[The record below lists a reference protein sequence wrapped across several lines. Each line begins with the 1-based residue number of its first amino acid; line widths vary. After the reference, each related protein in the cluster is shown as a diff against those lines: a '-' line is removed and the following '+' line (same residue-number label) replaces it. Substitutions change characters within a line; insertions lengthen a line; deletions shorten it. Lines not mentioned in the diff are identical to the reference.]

1 MENPTIDK
9 ETLELAAQDVRR
21 VIERQKEERQIL
33 ITQMNILFVTN
44 TALLSF
50 LTISRLITI
59 FSLFSALEILLFFI
73 NFLLLIWA
81 LLPRKFFISPNLEEN
96 EENNGNEEKKEKL
109 KFPEDYLTFSPQ
121 EYHLQMLADL
131 RETYNKNQKQVDDI
145 SLALKYATG
154 VTAGITVVALL
165 HQVTVYFIPE
175 LQKL

>member
-1 MENPTIDK
+1 MESPIIDK

-21 VIERQKEERQIL
+21 VIERQKEERQVL

-59 FSLFSALEILLFFI
+59 FSLFSIVEILLLLF
-73 NFLLLIWA
+73 NFMLLIRA
-81 LLPRKFFISPNLEEN
+81 LLPRKFFVTPNLQTDDFQN
-96 EENNGNEEKKEKL
+96 KYL
-109 KFPEDYLTFSPQ
+109 KFSPQ
-121 EYHLQMLADL
+121 EYQSQMLVNL
-131 RETYNKNQKQVDDI
+131 RETYNENQKQVEDI
-145 SLALKYATG
+145 SQSLRYATF
-154 VTAGITVVALL
+154 VTAGIAFIALL